1 MKRII
6 VALLLVLTPPA
17 SAIIGMPLT
26 PFSFAGA
33 ARRSVRRGAFYGA
46 AVGVGAAATA
56 AAVGSVAMPHPY
68 AMPAPMVAMPPG
80 CVPGMPCHGV
90 VYQPQYQGTTIIYVP
105 R

>member
-1 MKRII
+1 LR
-6 VALLLVLTPPA
+6 LGLVRDA
-17 SAIIGMPLT
+17 QAIIGMPWT

-46 AVGVGAAATA
+46 AMGAGAAVGA

-68 AMPAPMVAMPPG
+68 GMPAPMVALPPG
-80 CVPGMPCHGV
+80 CVPGMPCGGV
-90 VYQPQYQGTTIIYVP
+90 VYQPRYQGTTIIYVP